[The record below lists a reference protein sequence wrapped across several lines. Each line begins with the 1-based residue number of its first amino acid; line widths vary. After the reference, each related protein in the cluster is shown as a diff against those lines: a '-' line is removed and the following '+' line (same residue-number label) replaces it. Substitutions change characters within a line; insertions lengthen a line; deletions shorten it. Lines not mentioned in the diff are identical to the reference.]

1 MLSSAVVIALPPAL
15 RARDFRNLL
24 FGQLVSTTGTQ
35 MQHVAVVWQLYV
47 LTRSPLALGLI
58 GFFRVAPIVALAL
71 GGGLVADAF
80 DRRRL
85 MLVTQTVLAS
95 VSVTLAVASH
105 LGVVRP
111 ALLYALVAVGATA
124 VAFDN
129 PARQALVPLLVP
141 AENLS
146 GALSLA
152 FTGWQVASIAGPAI
166 AGVVLAWRGA
176 VAIYAIDA
184 ATFLAVIGALLAM
197 RHRAPPRETPLGLG
211 AVREGLRFVRRTPV
225 IRTTMLLDFFAT
237 FFGGSMLLMPIF
249 ADQLLRVGPRGLG
262 ILYAAQPAGAALAGI
277 FLASRSLPRRQG
289 AAILWAVAAYG
300 GSLAVFGASR
310 SFPLSLAMLAVAGA
324 ADTLSTVIRQTLRQ
338 LLTPDALRGRMS
350 SINMIYFMGG
360 PQLGEVEAGVVAR
373 GFGPRVSVASG
384 GLLCVAVAAV
394 TALVSPSLRR
404 FERG

>member
-1 MLSSAVVIALPPAL
+1 VVFCAAVFSLPPAL

-35 MQHVAVVWQLYV
+35 MQHVALVWQLYV

-58 GFFRVAPIVALAL
+58 GFFRVAPIVAFAL

-85 MLVTQTVLAS
+85 MLVTQTVLAM
-95 VSVTLAVASH
+95 VSVTLAVTSH
-105 LGVVRP
+105 LGVARP

-141 AENLS
+141 AEHLS
-146 GALSLA
+146 GGLSLA
-152 FTGWQVASIAGPAI
+152 FTVWQVASIAGPAI
-166 AGVVLAWRGA
+166 AGVLLAWGG
-176 VAIYAIDA
+176 VVTIYAIDA
-184 ATFLAVIGALLAM
+184 ASFLAVIGALLAM
-197 RHRAPPRETPLGLG
+197 RHRAPPRATPLGLG
-211 AVREGLRFVRRTPV
+211 AVKEGLRFVRRTPV

-237 FFGGSMLLMPIF
+237 FFAGSMLLMPIF

-262 ILYAAQPAGAALAGI
+262 VLYAAQPAGAALAGL

-289 AAILWAVAAYG
+289 VAILWAVAAYG
-300 GSLAVFGASR
+300 GALAVFGASR

-350 SINMIYFMGG
+350 SINMIFFMGG

-373 GFGPRVSVASG
+373 AFGPRVSVGSG
-384 GLLCVAVAAV
+384 GLLCVAVPAL
-394 TALVSPSLRR
+394 TALVSPALRR
-404 FERG
+404 YERV